1 MDSADIQDGMEGY
14 EDQEEISARL
24 NTPGPSDDE
33 IENEERYEKK
43 NEQEQQAREDE
54 GYIEQW
60 VHSLLCEKT
69 QLEIARVDNWHD

>member
-33 IENEERYEKK
+33 IENEERYEKIGR
-43 NEQEQQAREDE
+43 ASCRE
-54 GYIEQW
+54 
-60 VHSLLCEKT
+60 
-69 QLEIARVDNWHD
+69 RVF